1 MYVNVN
7 GLVQARL
14 PGNVIILSE
23 ILAVQITSLR
33 RIICCSPV
41 AIRHNSEIDWLK
53 WGRRLIACVLFV
65 VLSAALYGVNQK
77 FRESRKGLEHCSMT
91 VQQASRQAQVCD
103 LD

>member
-1 MYVNVN
+1 MYVNVK

-14 PGNVIILSE
+14 PRQRYHMFRNIRGSKYSSTPL
-23 ILAVQITSLR
+23 T
-33 RIICCSPV
+33 CCSPV
-41 AIRHNSEIDWLK
+41 AIRHNAEIDWLK

-91 VQQASRQAQVCD
+91 VQQASRQAQVCE
-103 LD
+103 LN